1 MFSGLSIETIS
12 KFSPVIVTLLGA
24 TTAAFIYIINQF
36 INVATTNA
44 LDGRFKDKSNQ
55 FKLKFWSYTIG
66 ILMGTLVYIIYSF
79 LLYPALHE
87 YRNSILFTLNAI
99 IWFLL
104 FVYFII
110 TLIPIKPFKS
120 IIKTNWH
127 LKVFIFHILTSIL
140 LIFSIS
146 CEYIINKQ
154 YLAFFL
160 DIPLL
165 AFVFS
170 VLYFLTLHK
179 ITNARNAK
187 YEYDIQPI
195 SEETF
200 NLVENLKYDYQ
211 MDENRLVFYKE
222 LDSNEKLFYVYDS
235 SSKLY
240 MECKKLE
247 ETEITAEQPKTPKT
261 RGTRI
266 TINIERNSN

>member
-1 MFSGLSIETIS
+1 MFNELSIETIS
-12 KFSPVIVTLLGA
+12 KFSPVIVALLGA

-55 FKLKFWSYTIG
+55 LKLKFWSYTIG

-79 LLYPALHE
+79 FLYPALHE
-87 YRNSILFTLNAI
+87 YRNSIFFTLNAI

-110 TLIPIKPFKS
+110 TLIPIKPFKN

-127 LKVFIFHILTSIL
+127 LKLFIFHILTSIL

-170 VLYFLTLHK
+170 VLYFLTLHR
-179 ITNARNAK
+179 ITNARTAK
-187 YEYDIQPI
+187 YEYDIEHI

-200 NLVENLKYDYQ
+200 NSVANLKYDYQ
-211 MDENRLVFYKE
+211 MDENRLVFYEKLE
-222 LDSNEKLFYVYDS
+222 SNEKLFYVYDS

-240 MECKKLE
+240 MKCKKLV
-247 ETEITAEQPKTPKT
+247 ETEVTPEQAPKPRRTS
-261 RGTRI
+261 I

>member
-1 MFSGLSIETIS
+1 MFNELSIETIS
-12 KFSPVIVTLLGA
+12 KFSPVIVALLGA

-55 FKLKFWSYTIG
+55 LKLKFWSFTIS
-66 ILMGTLVYIIYSF
+66 ILIGTLVYIIYSF

-99 IWFLL
+99 IWFFL
-104 FVYFII
+104 FIYFIV
-110 TLIPIKPFKS
+110 TLIPIKPFKRV
-120 IIKTNWH
+120 IKTNWH
-127 LKVFIFHILTSIL
+127 LKGFIFHILTSIF

-154 YLAFFL
+154 YSAFL
-160 DIPLL
+160 LSIPLL
-165 AFVFS
+165 SFVFS
-170 VLYFLTLHK
+170 ILYFFTLHK
-179 ITNARNAK
+179 ITTARNAK

-200 NLVENLKYDYQ
+200 KSVANLKYDYQ
-211 MDENRLVFYKE
+211 MDEHRSVFYKE
-222 LDSNEKLFYVYDS
+222 LNSNEKLFYVYDS

-240 MECKKLE
+240 MECKKLT
-247 ETEITAEQPKTPKT
+247 ETEVTQEQTSKPRRTS
-261 RGTRI
+261 I